1 MPPGRNP
8 ASRAP
13 GVRSPCSLP
22 LCDHRA
28 SEAWPGVASGLRL
41 VVVGVAMN
49 DEAAADDV
57 RRSRAHRDG
66 RKREAR
72 ARVAIGV
79 RLEVRH
85 VARVMLGRGAAV
97 PVGLAAR
104 IEVPARAHAVARAA
118 VALLLLSEAMLRV
131 GLDAGYLRSYQTP
144 SALLR
149 AMVHVRP

>member
-1 MPPGRNP
+1 MAPGRNP

-28 SEAWPGVASGLRL
+28 SEAWPGVAGGLRL

-72 ARVAIGV
+72 ARVAVGV

-85 VARVMLGRGAAV
+85 VARVMLGGDTAV
-97 PVGLAAR
+97 PVCFGAR
-104 IEVPARAHAVARAA
+104 IEMTAGAHAVTRAA
-118 VALLLLSEAMLRV
+118 FALPMHVEAMLGV
-131 GLDAGYLRSYQTP
+131 GLEA
-144 SALLR
+144 
-149 AMVHVRP
+149 